1 MTLIKSISGIRGTI
15 GGTPGNALTPID
27 IVKFTYAYCEKL
39 RERRPVPNG
48 DRYKVVVGKDARMSG
63 DMVENLVCGT
73 LMACGVDVLKIGL
86 ASTPTTELAVTFS
99 KADGGIILTASHN
112 PKQWNALKLLNEKG
126 EFLNAAE
133 GQAILDCAAS
143 EDFSFSEVES
153 LGHISEHDYTDEH
166 LDSVMALEAVDVDA
180 IKKAGFKIV
189 LDAIN
194 SVGGIVM
201 PKLLE
206 RLGVEC
212 IKLNC
217 EPNGDFAH
225 NPEPL
230 PENLEALRKAVV
242 REKADMGISVD
253 PDVDRLALIC
263 ENGDPFVEENTL
275 VSIAE
280 YLFARLS
287 KKAENNGISLEE
299 AAFPYKPVSVS
310 NLSSTRGL
318 RDVTEKWGGKY
329 FASAVGEVNVTTKMK
344 ETGAII
350 GGEGNG
356 GVIYP
361 ESHYGRD
368 AMVGI
373 ALFLSCLAEK
383 KMTMTEFKASLPRY
397 QIAKNRI
404 ELSDSSMLEKI
415 LSELKKIYADEN
427 INDIDGVKISFE
439 SKKQWVHL
447 RKSNTEPIIRI
458 YSEAPTMEEA
468 VKLGEDVIAVA
479 NKIIEG

>member
-39 RERRPVPNG
+39 RERHPVPNG
-48 DRYKVVVGKDARMSG
+48 GRYKVVVGKDARMSG

-383 KMTMTEFKASLPRY
+383 KMIMTEFKASLPRY

-404 ELSDSSMLEKI
+404 ELSDSSMIEKI

-458 YSEAPTMEEA
+458 YSEAPAMEEA
-468 VKLGEDVIAVA
+468 VKLGEEVIAVA

>member
-153 LGHISEHDYTDEH
+153 LGRISEHDYTDEH
-166 LDSVMALEAVDVDA
+166 LDSVMALEAVDAKA

-263 ENGDPFVEENTL
+263 ENGEPFVEENTL

-404 ELSDSSMLEKI
+404 ELSDSSMIEKI